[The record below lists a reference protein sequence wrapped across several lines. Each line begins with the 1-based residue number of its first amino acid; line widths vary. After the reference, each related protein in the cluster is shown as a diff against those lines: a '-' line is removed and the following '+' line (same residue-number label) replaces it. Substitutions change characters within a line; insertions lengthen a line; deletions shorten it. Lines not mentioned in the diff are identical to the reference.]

1 MSPVTLSILK
11 EPDRQRIRSEALALL
26 ADTGVVT
33 ADSRVREAFR
43 REGATV
49 EATDRVR
56 LPEELTT
63 ELLARTPSAHV
74 CETIAGERIEVGG
87 GGQLVTSIV
96 LDPVILDYEHGP
108 RPPRLSDVV
117 SHTRLGD
124 ALPLVNTTYK
134 MDQGLEGL
142 TPLESNVRSLCEFL
156 CNTTNHVST
165 SPADQT
171 SLNIWLEMIEV
182 VLEGASFA
190 ERPIMGLGGHVKSPL
205 LLPPNECGLIIEAV
219 AHSIP
224 FRVGS
229 CPMAGA
235 TSPFTLAGTLML
247 TTAETLFMACAV
259 QACGSSH
266 PVLARSSIFPF
277 NMKSGNVSAGGI
289 ETSLLEAAYVELMR
303 DLGLPVGITCTF
315 NEPVA
320 PGFQSG
326 LETASKCLSA
336 VLLVPDILSGLGSV
350 ANAAGVSAEKILL
363 DHDCLAMARRFQ
375 EGVRVEDDSLAALAI
390 REVGAEGNFMGS
402 EHTLAHLR
410 TGEHYYGGM
419 FFREGGSDRTMC
431 EAAHEQALEILRTHE
446 PNVPGERKEAL
457 HRVAERIEA
466 RHRGS

>member
-1 MSPVTLSILK
+1 MSPVRLSILN
-11 EPDRQRIRSEALALL
+11 ESERERIRSEALALL

-33 ADSRVREAFR
+33 ADSRIREAFR
-43 REGATV
+43 KEGATV
-49 EATDRVR
+49 EPTDRVR
-56 LPEELTT
+56 LPAELTT
-63 ELLARTPSAHV
+63 ELLARTPSNHV
-74 CETIAGERIEVGG
+74 CETIGGERIEVGA
-87 GGQLVTSIV
+87 GGQMVTSIV
-96 LDPVILDYEHGP
+96 LDPVILDYERGP
-108 RPPRLSDVV
+108 RPPRLSDVAA
-117 SHTRLGD
+117 HTRLGD
-124 ALPLVNTTYK
+124 ALPLINATYK

-171 SLNIWLEMIEV
+171 SLSIWLEMMEV
-182 VLEGASFA
+182 VLDGAGFA

-205 LLPPNECGLIIEAV
+205 LLPPHECGIIIEAV

-235 TSPFTLAGTLML
+235 TSPFTLAGTLVL
-247 TTAETLFMACAV
+247 ATAETLFMACAV

-289 ETSLLEAAYVELMR
+289 ETSLLEAGYVELMR

-320 PGFQSG
+320 LGFQSG
-326 LETASKCLSA
+326 LETTAKCLSA
-336 VLLVPDILSGLGSV
+336 VLIAPDILSGLGSV

-375 EGVRVEDDSLAALAI
+375 EGVRVEDDTMAASAI
-390 REVGAEGNFMGS
+390 REAGAEGNFMGS
-402 EHTLAHLR
+402 DHTITYLR
-410 TGEHYYGGM
+410 TGEHYYGGL
-419 FFREGGSDRTMC
+419 FFREGARDRTMC
-431 EAAHEQALEILRTHE
+431 EVAHEKTHEILRSHV
-446 PNVPGERKEAL
+446 PKVPGERQEAL
-457 HRVAERIEA
+457 HRVAEKIEA
-466 RHRGS
+466 RLRGS